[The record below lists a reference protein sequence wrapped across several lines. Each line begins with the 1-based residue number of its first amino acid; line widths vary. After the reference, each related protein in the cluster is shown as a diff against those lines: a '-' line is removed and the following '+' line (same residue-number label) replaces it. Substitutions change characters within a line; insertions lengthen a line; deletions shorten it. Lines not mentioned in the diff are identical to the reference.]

1 MSRSDFL
8 NSLTAKRLR
17 MLSAIWLFLLIRPS
31 AFFGQCTLTCN
42 DGLQIS
48 LDAAGQALVTTD
60 LIAPS
65 ASVTCP
71 GALQL
76 KLFTP
81 QGILIPNNTLNCSHI
96 GMTVTAQV
104 KHLASG
110 NSCTGTLEVR
120 DGLPPALSCP
130 EKFIFCNQNAS
141 PEAVGFPSMTD
152 NCTPS
157 NNLAFNYFDDVA
169 SFPCGTLQGG
179 IPVTKRI
186 DRSWFVSDAYGNTSA
201 CVQKVWL
208 KHITLPAVV
217 FPPNLDGLV
226 NPSLHC
232 GQDPG
237 DLSITGQ
244 PAIAGIPIDNSP
256 DCEFGVTY
264 NDQVIDICPPAGF
277 SVLRTWTAV
286 DFCTGAISNRLQI
299 IKVEDKTPPAIVPP
313 GDITVGTDGFLCT
326 GTVTLPQPATSDDCS
341 AVSVAASWVYGTGFG
356 PFTGVGKGPHTVT
369 YTATDGCGNTST
381 ANLVVT
387 VEDTSP
393 PQAICSSGIQ
403 VSLSANGIGFVNA
416 GALDQGSF
424 DNCGTV
430 ALSVSRDDSLFLP
443 MIEVSCA
450 DIGTAL
456 PLTLRVTDAVGLE
469 NLCVTEVNVRD
480 FLKPT
485 LVCPPGIALT
495 CLQDYHDLSLTG
507 QATASDNCGLQS
519 VDFED
524 FTNTGACNTGSVLRV
539 WKATDN
545 SGNAKSCVQQ
555 IVLNP
560 VSNISVV
567 FPPDATVNAC
577 ADPGSTLPPAT
588 GQPVISG
595 QYCSPLSVTYS
606 DEIFPN
612 APFPYCRT
620 IFRAWKVID
629 FCVYDPNNDTSG
641 VWKHTQ
647 IINVADDQ
655 PPALVI
661 PYDITVGADS
671 SGCTAAV
678 TLPPAVATDC
688 GDAAISNDSPFAANT
703 GDNASGVYPLGVHS
717 VVFTASDN
725 CGNVS
730 QQTLTITVRDLTA
743 PSAVCRSDLSVSLDT
758 AGLATIGSALIDGGS
773 SDNCTAP
780 DELTFQVSSAEFN
793 CQSIGIQQVMLT
805 VTDLSGNT
813 STCTAAV
820 SVIDPSGACLPP
832 PPPAFS
838 IEGLIRTP
846 QGAPVANIPV
856 FLKGDGFSAVAE
868 SDSAGHY
875 IFDAV
880 PGANVYTLRP
890 ANNANW
896 LNGVSTFDLVLIS
909 KHILGFNPF
918 DTPYK
923 RIAADANHSN
933 AITTFDIVQLRKVI
947 LGISDT
953 IAGNT
958 SWRFLDAAYTFS
970 DPSDPFAGVFPE
982 QIQVSGPVADL
993 TGQDFTGMK
1002 TGDLNNSVDPAQAR
1016 SVSDTLFLTVPRR
1029 TLRAGQTT
1037 LLPVYLKNW
1046 QQLEGFQ
1053 FELSFDTARMT
1064 LEKIVF
1070 ARPDLL
1076 DDSKTA
1082 VKPDGKLAVSW
1093 DNAAGENAPAG
1104 DSAVFFVQLT
1114 AKTNVDA
1121 RAAAHLAQTRI
1132 PSEAYD
1138 NQSVMA
1144 LSLRTGSERHAP
1156 AEALELRAVY
1166 PNPFCGEV
1174 VVPFVS
1180 PEAGDMILRVE
1191 DASGRIAT
1199 EKKASAAEGP
1209 NEWVVR
1215 QSELHGPGVYY
1226 FHLIPASG
1234 APAGGRFILLCD

>member
-8 NSLTAKRLR
+8 NLLTAKRLR

-48 LDAAGQALVTTD
+48 LDASGQALVTAD

-120 DGLPPALSCP
+120 DGLPPAVSCP
-130 EKFIFCNQNAS
+130 EKFIFCNQDAS
-141 PEAVGFPSMTD
+141 PEAVGFPVMAD
-152 NCTPS
+152 NCTPF
-157 NNLAFNYFDDVA
+157 NNLTFNYFDDVV

-186 DRSWFVSDAYGNTSA
+186 DRSWFVSDAYGNTST

-232 GQDPG
+232 GQDPT
-237 DLSITGQ
+237 DLSVTGQ
-244 PAIAGIPIDNSP
+244 PTIAGIPIDNSP

-264 NDQVIDICPPAGF
+264 ADQVIDICPPAGF

-286 DFCTGAISNRLQI
+286 DFCTGTISNRLQI
-299 IKVEDKTPPAIVPP
+299 IKVEDKTPPVIVPP
-313 GDITVGTDGFLCT
+313 GDFTVGTDGFLCS
-326 GTVTLPQPATSDDCS
+326 GTVALPQPAVSDECS
-341 AVSVAASWVYGTGFG
+341 AVNVTAAWAYGTGLG
-356 PFTGVGKGPHTVT
+356 PFFGVGKGPHTVT
-369 YTATDGCGNTST
+369 YTATDACGNSAT
-381 ANLVVT
+381 ASLVVT
-387 VEDTSP
+387 VEDTGP
-393 PQAICSSGIQ
+393 PQAICGSGIQ
-403 VSLSANGIGFVNA
+403 VSISANGTGFVNA

-424 DNCGTV
+424 DNCGPVT
-430 ALSVSRDDSLFLP
+430 LSVSRNDSLFLP
-443 MIEVSCA
+443 MVAVSCA
-450 DIGTAL
+450 DVGAVL
-456 PLTLRVTDAVGLE
+456 PLTLKVTDAVGLE

-485 LVCPPGIALT
+485 LVCPPGVALS
-495 CLQDYHDLSLTG
+495 CLQDYHDLTLTG
-507 QATASDNCGLQS
+507 QATALDNCGLQNI
-519 VDFED
+519 VFED
-524 FTNTGACNTGSVLRV
+524 FANVGTCNTGSVLRV

-545 SGNAKSCVQQ
+545 SGNTKSCAQQ
-555 IVLNP
+555 IALNP
-560 VSNISVV
+560 VSDISVV
-567 FPPDATVNAC
+567 FPPDATVSAC
-577 ADPGSTLPPAT
+577 AGPGSILPPAT

-612 APFPYCRT
+612 APSPYCYT
-620 IFRAWKVID
+620 IFRAWTVID

-641 VWKHTQ
+641 VWKRTQ
-647 IINVADDQ
+647 VINVKDDQ

-661 PYDITVGADS
+661 PYDITVGAEQT
-671 SGCTAAV
+671 GCEAV
-678 TLPPAVATDC
+678 VNLSQAVATDC
-688 GDAAISNDSPFAANT
+688 GTVTISNDSPYAANA
-703 GDNASGVYPLGVHS
+703 GDNASGIYPVGVHS

-730 QQTLTITVRDLTA
+730 HQTLTITVKDLTPPA
-743 PSAVCRSDLSVSLDT
+743 AVCKSDLAVSLDT
-758 AGLATIGSALIDGGS
+758 AGLATIGGALIDGGS
-773 SDNCTAP
+773 GDNCTAP
-780 DELTFQVSSAEFN
+780 DELIFQVYPAEFD
-793 CQSIGIQQVMLT
+793 CQSIGIQPITLT
-805 VTDLSGNT
+805 VTDLSGNI

-820 SVIDPSGACLPP
+820 SVTDPSGACQPP

-856 FLKGDGFSAVAE
+856 FLTGDGFSAVAE

-875 IFDAV
+875 FFDAV
-880 PGANVYTLRP
+880 PGATVYTLRP
-890 ANNANW
+890 DNNANW

-909 KHILGFNPF
+909 KHILGLNPF
-918 DTPYK
+918 DTPFK
-923 RIAADANHSN
+923 RIAADVNHSD

-947 LGISDT
+947 LGITDT
-953 IAGNT
+953 VAGNT
-958 SWRFLDAAYTFS
+958 SWRFPDASYIFP
-970 DPSDPFAGVFPE
+970 DPSDPFATVFPE
-982 QIQVSGPVADL
+982 QISINGL
-993 TGQDFTGMK
+993 TANLGGQDFTGIK

-1016 SVSDTLFLTVPRR
+1016 SVFDTLFLNVPRR
-1029 TLRAGQTT
+1029 TLRAGQTA

-1053 FELSFDTARMT
+1053 FELSFDTARVA
-1064 LEKIVF
+1064 LEKVVY

-1076 DDSKTA
+1076 GDSHVA
-1082 VKPDGKLAVSW
+1082 AWPGGKLAVSW
-1093 DNAAGENAPAG
+1093 DNAAGKIAPAG
-1104 DSAVFFVQLT
+1104 DSAVFFVQLS
-1114 AKTNVDA
+1114 AKTDVEA
-1121 RAAAHLAQTRI
+1121 SAAVHLLQNRI
-1132 PSEAYD
+1132 SPEVYD
-1138 NQSVMA
+1138 NEWIMA
-1144 LSLRTGSERHAP
+1144 LSLHSGSPGP
-1156 AEALELRAVY
+1156 ALAGALELRAVY

-1174 VVPFVS
+1174 VVSFVS

-1199 EKKASAAEGP
+1199 EKKAFAAEGT

-1215 QSELHGPGVYY
+1215 RSELHGPGVYY